1 MFFSRRNLLFRWL
14 KFNFSPNR
22 TVINF
27 NNSNKTLKMNEAYF
41 KHVEDQGKIAI
52 SFRFVQQMDE
62 KNVDRT
68 FNFVRDLDEQIN
80 VSMNRIRNNLE
91 KELLRKT
98 KKRPKKGQENEQQPA
113 DTVEVSIQDS
123 IDKTNISTT
132 K

>member
-1 MFFSRRNLLFRWL
+1 
-14 KFNFSPNR
+14 
-22 TVINF
+22 
-27 NNSNKTLKMNEAYF
+27 MNEAYF

-62 KNVDRT
+62 KKVDRT

-123 IDKTNISTT
+123 IAKT
-132 K
+132 